1 MRKKLLFFVMTV
13 VATVLLVPN
22 AYAENTVIAKIG
34 NVEYS
39 TLQEAVNAA
48 KTGETV
54 TLVSDTKEDITVAAD
69 KDITLDIGTHTLTNK
84 AGHTITNDGKLTIKG
99 KGTIDNITHGKGALV
114 NHGNV
119 TVLSGTFTR
128 SKEAG
133 TRSGNGENSWY
144 VIDNNGTKA
153 VLTFKGGSVVNTSG
167 FSSLIRNLEAKLF
180 VEAGT
185 FENDFIVLKNDDN
198 GTLKV
203 SGGKISTKKAEGSAV
218 QNWGNFALSGGELNA
233 VDGAA
238 ALTAYSWSDQ
248 YESTATIVDGTING
262 NIKISR
268 DGNYTGKAPE
278 VAITGT
284 KITGDII
291 VQKGGKL
298 EVVDGEIDGAIT
310 AADETVT
317 ITTQGGTYTTEP
329 SEDMVPNGYKVF
341 DNEDGTYT
349 VAKTVTLT
357 FSVNGE
363 TESVVIPAGTK
374 LTDKEIEEL
383 KNELMKEL
391 EGTGYTFDG
400 FYLDE
405 DYTEAFDFKNP
416 IKEDTTVYMKLVQ
429 KRTTEKDETPTE
441 KNETPT
447 EKNETV
453 ANPNTSDINIYAV
466 IGTMLVSVAG
476 IGYAI
481 KKRFN

>member
-1 MRKKLLFFVMTV
+1 M
-13 VATVLLVPN
+13 
-22 AYAENTVIAKIG
+22 E
-34 NVEYS
+34 
-39 TLQEAVNAA
+39 
-48 KTGETV
+48 
-54 TLVSDTKEDITVAAD
+54 
-69 KDITLDIGTHTLTNK
+69 
-84 AGHTITNDGKLTIKG
+84 
-99 KGTIDNITHGKGALV
+99 
-114 NHGNV
+114 
-119 TVLSGTFTR
+119 
-128 SKEAG
+128 
-133 TRSGNGENSWY
+133 
-144 VIDNNGTKA
+144 
-153 VLTFKGGSVVNTSG
+153 
-167 FSSLIRNLEAKLF
+167 
-180 VEAGT
+180 
-185 FENDFIVLKNDDN
+185 
-198 GTLKV
+198 V

-268 DGNYTGKAPE
+268 DGNYTWKAPE
-278 VAITGT
+278 VAITGS

-310 AADETVT
+310 AADE
-317 ITTQGGTYTTEP
+317 
-329 SEDMVPNGYKVF
+329 
-341 DNEDGTYT
+341 
-349 VAKTVTLT
+349 TVTLT

-400 FYLDE
+400 FYLGE

-429 KRTTEKDETPTE
+429 KRTTEKDGTPT
-441 KNETPT
+441 
-447 EKNETV
+447 
-453 ANPNTSDINIYAV
+453 
-466 IGTMLVSVAG
+466 
-476 IGYAI
+476 
-481 KKRFN
+481 KKMKQLQILIHQILISMQ

>member
-1 MRKKLLFFVMTV
+1 M
-13 VATVLLVPN
+13 
-22 AYAENTVIAKIG
+22 E
-34 NVEYS
+34 
-39 TLQEAVNAA
+39 
-48 KTGETV
+48 
-54 TLVSDTKEDITVAAD
+54 
-69 KDITLDIGTHTLTNK
+69 
-84 AGHTITNDGKLTIKG
+84 
-99 KGTIDNITHGKGALV
+99 
-114 NHGNV
+114 
-119 TVLSGTFTR
+119 
-128 SKEAG
+128 
-133 TRSGNGENSWY
+133 
-144 VIDNNGTKA
+144 
-153 VLTFKGGSVVNTSG
+153 
-167 FSSLIRNLEAKLF
+167 
-180 VEAGT
+180 
-185 FENDFIVLKNDDN
+185 
-198 GTLKV
+198 V

-278 VAITGT
+278 VAITGS

-349 VAKTVTLT
+349 VAKPVTLT

-441 KNETPT
+441 KNET
-447 EKNETV
+447 V